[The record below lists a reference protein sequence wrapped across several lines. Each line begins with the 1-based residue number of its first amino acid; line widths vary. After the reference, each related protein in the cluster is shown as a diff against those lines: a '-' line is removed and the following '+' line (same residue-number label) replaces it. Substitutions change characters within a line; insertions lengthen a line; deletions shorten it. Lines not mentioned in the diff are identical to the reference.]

1 MKDLQREI
9 LGQVAAGRITAEEG
23 AARLEALESGPHSAT
38 APTAPAGPRQVKLV
52 SRFGNTDVI
61 GDPTVSFAV
70 ADGPHRV
77 RQDGDTMLIEQSIFS
92 EGSFEFTRRMGRS
105 GLDSFGRNLTIRMNP
120 TLPLFAKVQAGN
132 VKIDGIHG
140 RITGEIQA
148 GNCVVNDFRAPI
160 NLSVVAGNVD
170 ASGKLDSGASSISC
184 RVGEVKVTLARTS
197 SVRIKARNTMGE
209 VALGHGVSA
218 DGNDAKVGSGTGTLE
233 IECTMGSVR
242 VEVE

>member
-9 LGQVAAGRITAEEG
+9 LGQVAAGRITAAEG
-23 AARLEALESGPHSAT
+23 AARLEALESGPHSGT

-61 GDPTVSFAV
+61 GDPTVSLAV
-70 ADGPHRV
+70 ADGPHRI

-148 GNCVVNDFRAPI
+148 GNCVVNDFRAPM
-160 NLSVVAGNVD
+160 NTSVVAGNVD
-170 ASGKLDSGASSISC
+170 ACGRLYWSANSISC
-184 RVGEVKVTLARTS
+184 LDSKVKVTLA
-197 SVRIKARNTMGE
+197 
-209 VALGHGVSA
+209 
-218 DGNDAKVGSGTGTLE
+218 
-233 IECTMGSVR
+233 
-242 VEVE
+242 

>member
-23 AARLEALESGPHSAT
+23 AARLEALESGPHSGT

-61 GDPTVSFAV
+61 GDPTVSLAV
-70 ADGPHRV
+70 ADGPHRI

-209 VALGHGVSA
+209 VALGDGVSA

>member
-52 SRFGNTDVI
+52 I
-61 GDPTVSFAV
+61 GDPTVSLAV
-70 ADGPHRV
+70 ADGPHRI

-92 EGSFEFTRRMGRS
+92 EGSFELTRRMGRS

-160 NLSVVAGNVD
+160 NLSVVAGNVE
-170 ASGKLDSGASSISC
+170 ASGKLDSGASSVSC

-209 VALGHGVSA
+209 VALGDGVSA